1 MARAATGRSVARI
14 PEPEAARPRCGLLRG
29 PCRPA
34 ACPRRPSPASRAC
47 PAIPPRGSAVA
58 CDRRPRS
65 YRNQLLYLARGL
77 PESLN
82 FLFRDWGREIP
93 QLAIRRE
100 IQVAGP
106 NRVGEMA
113 GDLDEVLGRFEDRAP
128 AIDNPCDQ
136 PLVPVR
142 AERLD
147 VGLDQVNANR
157 VDRQLQQLID
167 MPPSVAE
174 VDVERQRRLQVTMQ
188 DLQRVRQ
195 RRPILARDARIA
207 QPRILEVNE

>member
-14 PEPEAARPRCGLLRG
+14 PEPGAARPRCGLLRG

-65 YRNQLLYLARGL
+65 YRNQLLYLARRL

-82 FLFRDWGREIP
+82 FLFRDCG
-93 QLAIRRE
+93 RE

-167 MPPSVAE
+167 MPPGVAK
-174 VDVERQRRLQVTMQ
+174 VDVER
-188 DLQRVRQ
+188 
-195 RRPILARDARIA
+195 
-207 QPRILEVNE
+207 

>member
-34 ACPRRPSPASRAC
+34 ACP
-47 PAIPPRGSAVA
+47 AIPPRGSAVA

-65 YRNQLLYLARGL
+65 YRNQLLYLAGGL

-82 FLFRDWGREIP
+82 FLFRDCGREIP

-147 VGLDQVNANR
+147 VGL
-157 VDRQLQQLID
+157 
-167 MPPSVAE
+167 
-174 VDVERQRRLQVTMQ
+174 
-188 DLQRVRQ
+188 
-195 RRPILARDARIA
+195 
-207 QPRILEVNE
+207 

>member
-1 MARAATGRSVARI
+1 MARAATARSVDRI
-14 PEPEAARPRCGLLRG
+14 PEPGAARPRCGLLRG

-82 FLFRDWGREIP
+82 FLFCDWGREIP

-100 IQVAGP
+100 IQVVGP
-106 NRVGEMA
+106 NRLGEMA
-113 GDLDEVLGRFEDRAP
+113 GDLDEVLGRLENRAP
-128 AIDNPCDQ
+128 AIHNPGDQ
-136 PLVPVR
+136 PLVPAR
-142 AERLD
+142 AERLE
-147 VGLDQVNANR
+147 VGLDQVHPNR
-157 VDRQLQQLID
+157 VDRKVQELID
-167 MPPSVAE
+167 MRPGVPK
-174 VDVERQRRLQVTMQ
+174 VDVERERRLQVTMQ

-195 RRPILARDARIA
+195 GRPI
-207 QPRILEVNE
+207 